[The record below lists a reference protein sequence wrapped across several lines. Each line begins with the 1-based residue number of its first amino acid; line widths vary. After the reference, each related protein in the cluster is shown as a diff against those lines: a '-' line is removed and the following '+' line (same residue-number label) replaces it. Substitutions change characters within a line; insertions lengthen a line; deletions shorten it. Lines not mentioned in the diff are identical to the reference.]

1 MEIKISRQ
9 TERQKNKQADEKM
22 LSDENQVVRGKK
34 WSNRSDFE
42 SQK

>member
-1 MEIKISRQ
+1 MERKISRQ